1 MEGRDILFIIIVF
14 GSIFFTSFSTS
25 YAESLQGSTISSGG
39 TNSTSSG
46 FSLISA
52 VERIAGYVTSTG
64 FQLFAGFLP
73 TTQGGNAIP
82 TNLFSGVTGTV
93 GSDGTVTIS
102 LTSESSGS
110 VDFTDLYAVSTVGG
124 EDQITTD
131 RDFSFTD
138 GGIGASTLIP
148 GGTTI
153 TADTADW
160 NGVFRVPLSISTLTS
175 GGAGGVT
182 TLAISIGSDTI
193 DFTLNHPIR
202 ITFEGL
208 AGNLAAVIARNSVVT
223 EITTICNGVDFATVD
238 AQLGPDE
245 SCKTSA
251 NGDLI
256 VWTQR
261 LSTFISFV
269 PKTGAGYIDIE
280 GPSFIQNFNEGES
293 PLVIGSTVFPKLGFY
308 NERTETATVN
318 IGTQVPFKLL
328 MSENSGPQNV
338 QHVALYMNL
347 YGSAGTESHKS
358 NTWIVFDKNRD
369 IEIHD
374 PQGFI
379 DDAYAS
385 TATKGNKFETLFYI
399 TFAKPMEKSN
409 LIMVA
414 WDNDRNGITAT
425 VLDAFEVIDPQA
437 ETKKQ
442 QKEAIVAETLQEV
455 QEKEAIVAET
465 LQEVKEKELA
475 LVAAMVKYGTASTE
489 AKVAQEILDKAE
501 SKAKVAQDAL
511 DKAKSDAK
519 VAQEQLDV
527 VKEEA
532 KVAQEQPVDMTK
544 EKTAVQT
551 QDPQAKA
558 TIQQKEVVL
567 AEALQEVQQK
577 EVAVTEILQKVQ
589 QKEVAVAVAIAK
601 YGTASTEA
609 KVAQEQL
616 DVVKEEAKVA
626 QEQLDVVKEEAKVAQ
641 EQLDVVKKGTTLP
654 TPEPGVDV
662 VPEPGV
668 DVASP
673 AQKETI
679 QKWAGFHVASA
690 SDSDLLSALN
700 IKTEADSAPHLP
712 KWTKNTLAKWTLD
725 EKISMR
731 EFVNVI
737 KYFAAK

>member
-1 MEGRDILFIIIVF
+1 MEGRDILFIIIIF
-14 GSIFFTSFSTS
+14 GSVFFTSFSTS

-138 GGIGASTLIP
+138 GGIGASTLVP
-148 GGTTI
+148 SGTTI

-175 GGAGGVT
+175 GGAGGAT

-385 TATKGNKFETLFYI
+385 TATKGNKFETSFYI
-399 TFAKPMEKSN
+399 TFAKPMQRSN
-409 LIMVA
+409 LIIVA
-414 WDNDRNGITAT
+414 WDNDRNGITST

-442 QKEAIVAETLQEV
+442 Q
-455 QEKEAIVAET
+455 KEAIVAET

-501 SKAKVAQDAL
+501 SK
-511 DKAKSDAK
+511 
-519 VAQEQLDV
+519 
-527 VKEEA
+527 A

-601 YGTASTEA
+601 YGTAST
-609 KVAQEQL
+609 
-616 DVVKEEAKVA
+616 
-626 QEQLDVVKEEAKVAQ
+626 EAKVAQ

>member
-256 VWTQR
+256 VWTQE

-385 TATKGNKFETLFYI
+385 TATKGNKFETSFYI
-399 TFAKPMEKSN
+399 TFAKPMQRSN
-409 LIMVA
+409 LIIVA
-414 WDNDRNGITAT
+414 WDNDRNGITST

-442 QKEAIVAETLQEV
+442 Q
-455 QEKEAIVAET
+455 KEAIVAET

-501 SKAKVAQDAL
+501 SKAKVAQEIL
-511 DKAKSDAK
+511 DKAESK
-519 VAQEQLDV
+519 
-527 VKEEA
+527 A

-616 DVVKEEAKVA
+616 DVVK
-626 QEQLDVVKEEAKVAQ
+626 
-641 EQLDVVKKGTTLP
+641 KGTTLP

-712 KWTKNTLAKWTLD
+712 KWTKNTLAKWALD
-725 EKISMR
+725 EKISMK
-731 EFVNVI
+731 EFVNAM